1 MYSMWAMTCWPF
13 LSALQMMYPGSGCLE
28 SSYQAAFPIRSRGT
42 LSFFRLWTCRYSLGS
57 VFCAGIICA
66 MSPGSLLLVTSMGVV
81 MLPSVLERV
90 FLCYDTTGSSS
101 QQESGGACAI
111 LGMTLSR
118 RDLVLVRLSRE
129 KCSAMQGDSL
139 VA

>member
-1 MYSMWAMTCWPF
+1 MF
-13 LSALQMMYPGSGCLE
+13 DDE
-28 SSYQAAFPIRSRGT
+28 I
-42 LSFFRLWTCRYSLGS
+42 
-57 VFCAGIICA
+57 
-66 MSPGSLLLVTSMGVV
+66 
-81 MLPSVLERV
+81 V
-90 FLCYDTTGSSS
+90 FLEVGVTTLQGRLVNKSLEALVRSS

-129 KCSAMQGDSL
+129 KCSATQGDSL